1 MRTRRYQAALL
12 MAMTLLT
19 GACANQGDEAGQGS
33 IVVTTTVWGDVVEN
47 IVGDDAA
54 VEVLFPAG
62 VDPHEYRAS
71 SQQIATL
78 SQADLVV
85 ANGLGLEAGLV
96 SVLEA
101 AESDGI
107 NVFEVAPL
115 LDPLPVGGSEGSV
128 ECDPDQSHDHGAEV
142 DHVGEC
148 DPHVWMDPGRVA
160 DAARLLAV
168 ELTGID
174 DTVDWLARADAY
186 AAELL
191 AADEQIGT
199 LLDSVPVENRK
210 LVTNHDTLGY
220 LADRYGYEVIGT
232 VVPGGSTLSDPSSE
246 DLAQLVEVI
255 RREGINVVFAE
266 TIEPA
271 ALAEAVAA
279 EVGDTV
285 QVIELHT
292 DSLGEAGSGADSL
305 IGLLMTN
312 AESIT
317 AALS

>member
-1 MRTRRYQAALL
+1 MRTRSSRAALL
-12 MAMTLLT
+12 MAATLLT
-19 GACANQGDEAGQGS
+19 GACANPADEASRMS

-101 AESDGI
+101 AESDGV

-142 DHVGEC
+142 DHVGGC

-160 DAARLLAV
+160 DATRLLAI
-168 ELTGID
+168 ELAAID
-174 DTVDWLARADAY
+174 GTVDWQARADQY

-191 AADEQIGT
+191 AADEEIGA
-199 LLDSVPVENRK
+199 LLDTVPVENRK

-246 DLAQLVEVI
+246 DLARLVEVI
-255 RREGINVVFAE
+255 RQEGVNVVFAE

-292 DSLGEAGSGADSL
+292 DSLGEADSGADSL
-305 IGLLMTN
+305 IGLLKTN
-312 AESIT
+312 AELIT

>member
-1 MRTRRYQAALL
+1 MSTWRNRAAALV
-12 MAMTLLT
+12 AMTLLT
-19 GACANQGDEAGQGS
+19 GACANQGDDGSRFS
-33 IVVTTTVWGDVVEN
+33 IVVTSTVWGDVVEN

-62 VDPHEYRAS
+62 VDPHEYQAS

-78 SQADLVV
+78 NQADLVV

-101 AESDGI
+101 AESDGV
-107 NVFEVAPL
+107 NVFEVAAL
-115 LDPLPVGGSEGSV
+115 LDPLPLGGSEASG
-128 ECDPDQSHDHGAEV
+128 ECDPDQAQDHGAEV
-142 DHVGEC
+142 DHSGGC

-160 DAARLLAV
+160 DASRLLAD
-168 ELTGID
+168 ELTRID
-174 DTVDWLARADAY
+174 ATVDWRTRADDY

-191 AADEQIGT
+191 AADEEIGA
-199 LLDSVPVENRK
+199 LLGTVPVENRR

-232 VVPGGSTLSDPSSE
+232 VMPGGSTLSDPSSE
-246 DLAQLVEVI
+246 DLARLVDVI
-255 RREGINVVFAE
+255 RQAGVNVVFAE

-279 EVGDTV
+279 EVGETV

-292 DSLGEAGSGADSL
+292 DSLGEAGTGADSL

-312 AESIT
+312 AESIA
-317 AALS
+317 AALR

>member
-1 MRTRRYQAALL
+1 L
-12 MAMTLLT
+12 
-19 GACANQGDEAGQGS
+19 S

-47 IVGDDAA
+47 VVDDDGT
-54 VEVLFPAG
+54 VEILFPAG
-62 VDPHEYRAS
+62 VDPHEYQAS
-71 SQQIATL
+71 SQQVASL
-78 SQADLVV
+78 NQADLVV

-101 AESDGI
+101 AESDGV

-115 LDPLPVGGSEGSV
+115 LDPLPVGGSEASV
-128 ECDPDQSHDHGAEV
+128 ECDPDQAHDDGAEV
-142 DHVGEC
+142 DHVGGC

-160 DAARLLAV
+160 DASRLLAA
-168 ELTGID
+168 ELTAID
-174 DTVDWLARADAY
+174 ATVDWQARADDY
-186 AAELL
+186 AAKLL
-191 AADEQIGT
+191 AADEKIAALLGT
-199 LLDSVPVENRK
+199 VPVENRK

-220 LADRYGYEVIGT
+220 LANRYGYEVIGT

-246 DLAQLVEVI
+246 DLARLVEVI
-255 RREGINVVFAE
+255 RQEGVSVVFAE

-279 EVGDTV
+279 EVGDIV

>member
-1 MRTRRYQAALL
+1 
-12 MAMTLLT
+12 
-19 GACANQGDEAGQGS
+19 
-33 IVVTTTVWGDVVEN
+33 VWGDVVEN

-62 VDPHEYRAS
+62 VDPHEYQAS

-78 SQADLVV
+78 NQADLVV

-101 AESDGI
+101 AESDGV
-107 NVFEVAPL
+107 NVFEVAAL
-115 LDPLPVGGSEGSV
+115 LDPLPLGGSEASG
-128 ECDPDQSHDHGAEV
+128 ECDPDQAQDHGAEV
-142 DHVGEC
+142 DHSGGC

-160 DAARLLAV
+160 DASRLLAD
-168 ELTGID
+168 ELTRID
-174 DTVDWLARADAY
+174 ATVDWRTRADDY

-191 AADEQIGT
+191 AADEEIGA
-199 LLDSVPVENRK
+199 LLGTVPVENRR

-232 VVPGGSTLSDPSSE
+232 VMPGGSTLSDPSSE
-246 DLAQLVEVI
+246 DLARLVDVI
-255 RREGINVVFAE
+255 RQAGVNVVFAE

-279 EVGDTV
+279 EVGETV

-292 DSLGEAGSGADSL
+292 DSLGEAGTGADSL

-312 AESIT
+312 AESIA
-317 AALS
+317 AALR